1 MISGILQLVPLIVLA
16 AFSAYISYRM
26 DIKYS
31 YVEIINRRFKLN
43 ENKSMFLFLGLM
55 VVSMILVPV
64 VFLLGLGMSRNV
76 SYLLVSII
84 VGFCCY
90 SALDYKESL
99 KRVAEAKAVEQA
111 EMEDLQK
118 KLETEQLTIE
128 EDGK

>member
-55 VVSMILVPV
+55 LVSMILVPV